1 MRIAFFGLPLAAL
14 LLHRDGHTI
23 VHAAVCRKGALG
35 LRRLRRVLGK
45 ARVSV
50 TPRVDAAFLE
60 RFAAEPPDLVVSWF
74 WTKRLPKEALR
85 LAPRGALGVHPSL
98 LPRHRGPDPY
108 FWAIDAGDPVTGVTA
123 HVLEEAYDTGA
134 ILAQETI
141 SVHPTWNAWTLAKKL
156 DRPSLRV
163 LRRVVAAEAKGEP
176 YPRVPQDDARAT
188 EAPQPDDDLL
198 ELDWHASTDAI
209 VRRVRAAAPWP
220 GAFTRI
226 GHGDDAPTVALLEVE
241 ALERYPRAL
250 EPGECAVVGEN
261 QVIIR
266 TGDGAVAVRAA
277 RPEPD
282 DDGDATDAPEVWNAA
297 RIAEEVRRGGGKKV
311 SEADGAP

>member
-14 LLHRDGHTI
+14 LLHHDGHTI
-23 VHAAVCRKGALG
+23 VHAAVCRKGAVG
-35 LRRLRRVLGK
+35 LRRLRRVLGT

-74 WTKRLPKEALR
+74 WTKRLPKEVLR

-108 FWAIDAGDPVTGVTA
+108 FWAIDAGDAVTGVTA
-123 HVLEEAYDTGA
+123 HVLEEEYDTGA
-134 ILAQETI
+134 VLAQETI

-176 YPRVPQDDARAT
+176 YPRVPQDAALAT

-198 ELDWHASTDAI
+198 ELDWHAPTAAI
-209 VRRVRAAAPWP
+209 VRRVRAAGPWP

-226 GHGDDAPTVALLEVE
+226 GHGDDAPTVALLDVA
-241 ALERYPRAL
+241 ALDAYPRAL
-250 EPGECAVVGEN
+250 EPGECAVVGDG
-261 QVIIR
+261 QVVIR
-266 TGDGAVAVRAA
+266 TGDGAIAVRAA

-282 DDGDATDAPEVWNAA
+282 DDDVTDAPEVWNAA
-297 RIAEEVRRGGGKKV
+297 RIAEEVRRVGGNKV